1 MRRYSET
8 RELCVKVRS
17 LSEGSCRLRFE
28 YMATDGAS
36 CVHDFADQRISSVNP
51 VLLVD
56 YDRDGAIGATDIA
69 RHMAGRY
76 AYFWR
81 NDDKWKGD
89 NAFDL
94 PFINRVNSSD
104 DVVNGRNDLINFL
117 PVSVDVAPF
126 VAHWSSGSVYY
137 RLEAHSSALRNAKLA
152 FADIARTQIGDAPLG
167 EDMDVDG
174 NALYEAPVS
183 ALGGG
188 TNLPPAF
195 VALSQSGS
203 GTIIMQFPDFA
214 RDHEL
219 YLNVYTKTDNALLFS
234 AKLKTSHPV
243 WLVGFIGLYAVL
255 YVLTFTL
262 LGVEPTPI
270 AFVVELLPIVGM
282 IASTVGFVLA
292 NSKAVRRLGL
302 VSSPAWLT
310 YNLYYRSAGAVI
322 CEVISLISIFVGM
335 YRHDRKPR

>member
-28 YMATDGAS
+28 YVAANGG
-36 CVHDFADQRISSVNP
+36 CHVHDFADQMISSVSP

-126 VAHWSSGSVYY
+126 AAHWSSGSVYY

-167 EDMDVDG
+167 EDMDIDG

-195 VALSQSGS
+195 VALSIEDRVEFLQGEIVR
-203 GTIIMQFPDFA
+203 G
-214 RDHEL
+214 
-219 YLNVYTKTDNALLFS
+219 KT
-234 AKLKTSHPV
+234 P
-243 WLVGFIGLYAVL
+243 
-255 YVLTFTL
+255 
-262 LGVEPTPI
+262 E
-270 AFVVELLPIVGM
+270 ELLDE
-282 IASTVGFVLA
+282 
-292 NSKAVRRLGL
+292 LGL
-302 VSSPAWLT
+302 TMQELSN
-310 YNLYYRSAGAVI
+310 YDCVI
-322 CEVISLISIFVGM
+322 LGREVRAIPKKNTI
-335 YRHDRKPR
+335 